1 MSGCVDKSAT
11 REKNSLVVLRAG
23 IYTAAD
29 SGGKRVKIDKKTPGL
44 VIKSFGNQV
53 LVSISDD
60 RTVLAHER
68 ACEKLQ

>member
-1 MSGCVDKSAT
+1 MSSCV
-11 REKNSLVVLRAG
+11 EKLSTPDNNSLVVLRAG